1 MTEKGLNGPFFV
13 IFAPIKSTMIGI
25 YKIISPSGRVYIGQ
39 SSNIQ
44 KRFSGYRRMKSVDQS
59 RLHASFLKYG
69 IDNHVFEIIEECEFL
84 DLNKR
89 ERFYQD
95 MYEVLGP
102 MGLNCV
108 LTPTDVLPE
117 VKSEETR
124 RKISASN
131 TGKKHTESAKKK
143 VSIANI
149 GKVLSPESRKKLSE
163 ARKGMVFSEETK
175 KRISE
180 SKTGKKTK
188 RDYSLSTGLGNS
200 SSKIILDT
208 QAGVFYYGVRDAARC
223 LGKQESVLLRYLKG
237 YRKNKT
243 NLIYV

>member
-1 MTEKGLNGPFFV
+1 
-13 IFAPIKSTMIGI
+13 MIGI
-25 YKIISPSGRVYIGQ
+25 YKITSPSGRVYIGQ
-39 SSNIQ
+39 SRNIK
-44 KRFSGYRRMKSVDQS
+44 KRFSGYMRMKSVDQS

-69 IDNHVFEIIEECEFL
+69 IDNHVFEIIEECDFL
-84 DLNKR
+84 ELNKR

-102 MGLNCV
+102 KGLNCV
-108 LTPTDVLPE
+108 LTSTDILPE

-124 RKISASN
+124 RKISVSN
-131 TGKKHTESAKKK
+131 TGKKHTESAKNK

-149 GKVLSPESRKKLSE
+149 GKVLSLESRKKLSE

-180 SKTGKKTK
+180 SKKGKKTN
-188 RDYSLSTGLGNS
+188 RDYSLSTGLGNEK
-200 SSKIILDT
+200 SKIILDL
-208 QAGVFYYGVRDAARC
+208 QAGVFYYGVADASRC
-223 LGKQESVLLRYLKG
+223 LGKNKSVLIRYLNG
-237 YRKNKT
+237 TRKNKT

>member
-1 MTEKGLNGPFFV
+1 
-13 IFAPIKSTMIGI
+13 
-25 YKIISPSGRVYIGQ
+25 
-39 SSNIQ
+39 
-44 KRFSGYRRMKSVDQS
+44 MKSIDQS
-59 RLHASFLKYG
+59 RLHASLLKYG
-69 IDNHVFEIIEECEFL
+69 LDNHVFEIIEECEFL
-84 DLNKR
+84 ELNKR

-102 MGLNCV
+102 KGLNCV
-108 LTPTDVLPE
+108 LTSTDILPE

-124 RKISASN
+124 RRISVSN
-131 TGKKHTESAKKK
+131 TGKKHTESAKNK

-180 SKTGKKTK
+180 SKKGKKTK
-188 RDYSLSTGLGNS
+188 RDYSLSTGLGNEK
-200 SSKIILDT
+200 SKIILDL
-208 QAGVFYYGVRDAARC
+208 QAGVFYYGVADASRC
-223 LGKQESVLLRYLKG
+223 LGKNKNVLIRYLNG
-237 YRKNKT
+237 TRKNKT

>member
-1 MTEKGLNGPFFV
+1 
-13 IFAPIKSTMIGI
+13 MIGI
-25 YKIISPSGRVYIGQ
+25 YKITSPSGRVYIGQ
-39 SSNIQ
+39 SRNIK
-44 KRFSGYRRMKSVDQS
+44 KRFSGYMRMKSVDQS

-69 IDNHVFEIIEECEFL
+69 IDNHVFEIIEECDFL
-84 DLNKR
+84 ELNKR

-102 MGLNCV
+102 KGLNCV
-108 LTPTDVLPE
+108 LTSTDILPE

-131 TGKKHTESAKKK
+131 TGKKHTESAKNK

-149 GKVLSPESRKKLSE
+149 GKVLSLESRKKLSE

-180 SKTGKKTK
+180 SKKGKKTN
-188 RDYSLSTGLGNS
+188 RDYSLSTGLGNEK
-200 SSKIILDT
+200 SKIILDL
-208 QAGVFYYGVRDAARC
+208 QAGVFYYGVADASRC
-223 LGKQESVLLRYLKG
+223 LGKNKSVLIRYLNG
-237 YRKNKT
+237 TRKNKT

>member
-1 MTEKGLNGPFFV
+1 MGPLAPFLF
-13 IFAPIKSTMIGI
+13 IFAQIKSNMIGI
-25 YKIISPSGRVYIGQ
+25 YKITSPNGRVYIGQ
-39 SSNIQ
+39 SRNIQ
-44 KRFSGYRRMKSVDQS
+44 KRFSGYRRMKSIDQS
-59 RLHASFLKYG
+59 RLHASLLKYG
-69 IDNHVFEIIEECEFL
+69 LDNHVFEIIEECEFL
-84 DLNKR
+84 ELNKR

-102 MGLNCV
+102 KGLNCV
-108 LTPTDVLPE
+108 LTSTDILPE

-124 RKISASN
+124 RRISVSN
-131 TGKKHTESAKKK
+131 TGKKHTESAKNK

-180 SKTGKKTK
+180 SKKGKKTK
-188 RDYSLSTGLGNS
+188 RDYSLSTGLGNEK
-200 SSKIILDT
+200 SKIILDL
-208 QAGVFYYGVRDAARC
+208 QAGVFYYGVADASRC
-223 LGKQESVLLRYLKG
+223 LGKNKNVLIRYLNG
-237 YRKNKT
+237 TRKNKT